1 MNSLNKLAV
10 LLLLLTS
17 CQPVILRQTDGRQIA
32 VGSIGSF
39 QYQRGAVGQT
49 PRSTAQPYTCKELQW
64 CNSEGK

>member
-32 VGSIGSF
+32 VGSIGVK
-39 QYQRGAVGQT
+39 YQRGAVGQT
-49 PRSTAQPYTCKELQW
+49 PRNTAQPYTCKELQW
-64 CNSEGK
+64 CNSEGE